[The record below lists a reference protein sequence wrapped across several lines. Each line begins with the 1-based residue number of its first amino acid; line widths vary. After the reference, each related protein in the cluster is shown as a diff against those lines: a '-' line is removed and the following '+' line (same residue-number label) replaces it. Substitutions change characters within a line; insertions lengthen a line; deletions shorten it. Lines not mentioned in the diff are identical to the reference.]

1 MLCFCR
7 TMNDLVIFNLCKLGL
22 VLNSAVWLMNWE
34 SQMLR
39 SVKDATLYILQV
51 LRLPLVLVGTT
62 LLYRKESQTIL
73 KLCLQHFSWI

>member
-1 MLCFCR
+1 
-7 TMNDLVIFNLCKLGL
+7 MNDLVIFNLCKLGL